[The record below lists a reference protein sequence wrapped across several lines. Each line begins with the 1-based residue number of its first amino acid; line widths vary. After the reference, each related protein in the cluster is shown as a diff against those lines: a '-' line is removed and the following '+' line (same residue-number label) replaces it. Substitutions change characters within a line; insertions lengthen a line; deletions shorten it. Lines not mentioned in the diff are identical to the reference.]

1 MLPKKKTSKERTR
14 TRRSHHRL
22 KATNYSVCKRCG
34 NAKMPHAAC
43 DSCGFVNSKITL
55 KLAEE
60 DAS

>member
-1 MLPKKKTSKERTR
+1 MLPKKKTSKQRTR
-14 TRRSHHRL
+14 TRRSHHAL
-22 KATNYSVCKRCG
+22 NATNYSVCKRCG